1 MTGNKST
8 YAVAAALV
16 ASMALAGCKKKEE
29 PAVMTPPPEAMAP
42 APAPMPAE
50 PAPMPVPSSINVVSV
65 DLGTM
70 AGADMKIAQ
79 PTSTFAA
86 KDKIIVSIG
95 TEGTASNAE
104 LAAKLT
110 FQDGQT
116 AGEQKQA
123 LNATGP
129 GTTNIEFT
137 NANPWPVGKYK
148 AEVALNG
155 AVVQSRD
162 FEVK

>member
-1 MTGNKST
+1 MTGNKTT

-29 PAVMTPPPEAMAP
+29 PAVVAPPPVASE
-42 APAPMPAE
+42 PAPMPAE
-50 PAPMPVPSSINVVSV
+50 PAPMPVPANINVVSV

-110 FQDGQT
+110 FQDGKT

-129 GTTNIEFT
+129 GITNIEFT